1 MIKNGLLFVVA
12 MVAGVC
18 ACSGPDGSSGSTSS
32 SGAGG
37 SDTSTSSSGSGGA
50 AGSSSSTSSSGS
62 GGAGGAGACLPG
74 DVDYSMCTGSTF
86 FPDGSCAK
94 GVCAMG
100 SVATQVFA
108 EWAKQ
113 AQSASGLM
121 DAAFWDRVLVSKVE
135 TSGNFIRIEVVLVID
150 WARSREAF
158 SIDTSGFSPVPT
170 AMEIQKAVS
179 LVNFGFKWSAF
190 GGITQIAP
198 ASKVREAFAACYCN
212 VNADW
217 CHIRMRNGSPGF
229 LGVDGIA
236 VIDMAAN
243 QCKDALI
250 DIETGLGNLCIDTPC
265 EIN

>member
-1 MIKNGLLFVVA
+1 MIKKSLLFVVA

-37 SDTSTSSSGSGGA
+37 SDGSTSSSGS
-50 AGSSSSTSSSGS
+50 
-62 GGAGGAGACLPG
+62 GGAGACLPG

-108 EWAKQ
+108 EWATQ
-113 AQSASGLM
+113 SQSASGLM

-135 TSGNFIRIEVVLVID
+135 ASGKFIRIEVVLVLD

-158 SIDTSGFSPVPT
+158 SIDTSGFSPTPT
-170 AMEIQKAVS
+170 AMEIQKAVAFAN
-179 LVNFGFKWSAF
+179 LGFEWSIF

-198 ASKVREAFAACYCN
+198 ASKVRDAFAACYCN
-212 VNADW
+212 VKVDW
-217 CHIRMRNGSPGF
+217 CHIRMRNGSPAF

-250 DIETGLGNLCIDTPC
+250 NVETGEGNQCMDTPC
-265 EIN
+265 GIN